1 MTAKQAIEIIN
12 RRAASLQK
20 MYGAHN
26 EVFEQWSTQLTNY
39 DIYMNSKGQLQVKNT
54 AENRKQ
60 YRQLTAFAKRIQKT
74 PIQVEQRKAAKYWKE
89 VQEQMQQENEFF
101 DENDII
107 DMEAYNKWLGT
118 FKDYFEACYE
128 LAVMNGAVES
138 YEKYELADQFY
149 NNRDLFVDSWNYFYK
164 QGAFDEYTS
173 KYEEQQFRQQYDVDE
188 ITGEAIEKA
197 DFYRGL

>member
-39 DIYMNSKGQLQVKNT
+39 DIYMNNKGQLQIKNT

-74 PIQVEQRKAAKYWKE
+74 PIQVEQRKARKYWRE
-89 VQEQMQQENEFF
+89 VSEQMQQESEFF

-107 DMEAYNKWLGT
+107 DIETYNKWLGT

-128 LAVMNGAVES
+128 LAVMNGAIES

-149 NNRDLFVDSWNYFYK
+149 NNRDLFVDSWYYLYK
-164 QGAFDEYTS
+164 QGAFDEYAT
-173 KYEEQQFRQQYDVDE
+173 KYESEQFSQQFDINEFTGDV
-188 ITGEAIEKA
+188 TEKA
-197 DFYRGL
+197 DFYREL